1 MVCFQPGQ
9 VDELGP
15 LEDEG
20 ARKRPWARGTASL
33 GCRVPPALPPTRL
46 PLLFPFYLLPFCK
59 PVFKLLSNPNYTS
72 YSNPSVERQAHPWG
86 PALSLLLSDCQ
97 AAGGLSP

>member
-20 ARKRPWARGTASL
+20 AKKRLWARGTASL

-46 PLLFPFYLLPFCK
+46 PLLFPFASLSSSFCLIQTT
-59 PVFKLLSNPNYTS
+59 PLIQTP
-72 YSNPSVERQAHPWG
+72 Q
-86 PALSLLLSDCQ
+86 
-97 AAGGLSP
+97 